1 MDGVLHYEHL
11 MCVVYLRYCL
21 LKDCCCLGVNFVC
34 RIVRDFIRVCLLYPY
49 KRGKV
54 ITMPVDKYRGVTLQ
68 RELID
73 KIEQYIEDYPEQGYK
88 SIADFVTDAVRRRAE
103 ELQLFQV
110 TPRFQHFNTYEDSVV
125 ILDRK
130 LGSHVNAVTLRV
142 KPVGENRFELYCERC
157 SSTSCEHVLYATTI
171 PEVVKSFE
179 KRGGQYKGEWGEE
192 RK

>member
-11 MCVVYLRYCL
+11 MCVVYLRYFL
-21 LKDCCCLGVNFVC
+21 LKDCCGLGVNFACSV
-34 RIVRDFIRVCLLYPY
+34 VRDFIRVCLLYPY
-49 KRGKV
+49 KNGKV

-130 LGSHVNAVTLRV
+130 LGPHANAVTLRV
-142 KPVGENRFELYCERC
+142 KPVGENRFELHCERC